1 MLRRIWIL
9 SAKRGGEEC
18 AINVAFIQVMP
29 FTMDIVR
36 KHLRLC
42 LRYRREWWMVEDGSA
57 VSNDGESKMR
67 LDAVANVF

>member
-36 KHLRLC
+36 KHLRLY
-42 LRYRREWWMVEDGSA
+42 LLPQGMVDGR
-57 VSNDGESKMR
+57 GR
-67 LDAVANVF
+67 LCCVE